1 MAHYFCP
8 YCGGVS
14 DEPKNCEMDGCE
26 GQGTPLQECNCSDP
40 ASHSAPVSDQN
51 DDLNQDL

>member
-26 GQGTPLQECNCSDP
+26 GQGASLQECNCSDP
-40 ASHSAPVSDQN
+40 ASHSVPVSDHGE
-51 DDLNQDL
+51 DI